1 MKKIILAS
9 TSPRRKELLENIE
22 LEFDVVGS
30 DYVEDMTLDME
41 PSELAKFLSLG
52 KAEDVAKKYKKQ
64 NCIIIAAD
72 TFVTINSHKLGK
84 PHTSKVARQTLNMIS
99 GQTIKVITGYT
110 VIETSSQKTISQSVT
125 TQVIIKNL
133 NESEIESYIKTGE
146 PLDKAGAFGIQG
158 KGTLL
163 IKEIH
168 GDYSNIVGL
177 PIYSLSQ
184 SLKKFNINLL

>member
-1 MKKIILAS
+1 LK
-9 TSPRRKELLENIE
+9 NIG

-52 KAEDVAKKYKKQ
+52 KAEDVAKKYKKR

-72 TFVTINSHKLGK
+72 TFVTFNSHRLGK
-84 PHTSKVARQTLNMIS
+84 PHTAEVAHQTLNMIS
-99 GQTIKVITGYT
+99 GQTIEVVTGYT
-110 VIETSSQKTISQSVT
+110 IIEATIEYSIVASISEAVT
-125 TQVIIKNL
+125 TQVVIKDL
-133 NESEIESYIKTGE
+133 NNSEIDSYIKTRE

-158 KGTLL
+158 KGALL

-177 PIYSLSQ
+177 PIFSLSE